1 MDRSEHPQTCANCLQ
16 SHTLPTYL
24 SGGSKSPQGDLVC
37 NPIFRQ
43 IHMPAIIEAAHDSPS
58 TGATFEFQAAEIPT
72 STIPVGLGGAGRRIA
87 VLGVANFDGSDPA

>member
-43 IHMPAIIEAAHDSPS
+43 IHMPAIIEAAHDSPF
-58 TGATFEFQAAEIPT
+58 TGATFVFQAAEIPT
-72 STIPVGLGGAGRRIA
+72 SLTISQKKSEAQNGGPLFNKAIF
-87 VLGVANFDGSDPA
+87 NK